1 MAHDLPKQLFPTA
14 VEEDEVSRAKEMLK
28 IIEDVVDQTTLED
41 RLNKLYWM
49 RLISIVA
56 VRLSL
61 LASVWVFIF
70 KRELWYGIPLFAVL
84 CLLFGDMRDRD
95 G

>member
-14 VEEDEVSRAKEMLK
+14 VEEDEVSRAKEMLRV
-28 IIEDVVDQTTLED
+28 IEDVVNQTTLED

-61 LASVWVFIF
+61 LASVWVFVF